1 MTVPDPPRATA
12 RLQFNAGFTLDDAA
26 ATVPYYAAL
35 GISHIYASP
44 LLAARAGSSHGYDVI
59 DPGRINPELGGLEAL
74 RRLVAALRA
83 HGMGLVL
90 DIVPNHMAASI
101 ENPWWRD
108 VLEWGRDSDYADY
121 FDIDWNSPDADLH
134 GRVLVPTLGRERD
147 DILAEG
153 GFHLQLDAD
162 DAQAGARADLI
173 ASASPTAPAQP
184 QSTAQV
190 QPRHGGS
197 TARIYLVTADQR
209 FPLAARAY
217 ARVLGGVDELVG
229 LARLF
234 DSAAPGEP
242 FERALAALHVHART
256 GHGRAALDAALA
268 RYASASPS
276 GRERVDAL
284 LSRQPYLLAHWTDAW
299 RRINWRRFF
308 DINELVAIRPDREHV
323 FEASHALVLQLYA
336 QGLVDGLRIDHIDGL
351 VDPRGYCRRLRER
364 LHAVQHQRPAEAA
377 RGPAWLI
384 VEKILA
390 PDETLRGDWPV
401 DGTTGYEFMD
411 QVGALLHDLDGAAPM
426 AQLWQELA
434 GPADYA
440 TQALAARRQMTLQ
453 NFAADLD
460 ATVRA
465 LQALS
470 GRADAPIAPEALRMA
485 LVELIVHFP
494 VYRTYVDAAGCDRL
508 DVQILARAARSARVS
523 GAEFDD
529 ATMALLL
536 RWLSGDAPP
545 GAADETAYA
554 ITCFQRLTPPVAAKA
569 IEDTTFYRYG
579 RLLSRNEVGA
589 EPDHFA
595 LSVDAFHEACRQR
608 QRTTP
613 YTLLAT
619 ATHDHKRGEDTRAR
633 LAVLSELP
641 QVWSTRVHAWRARN
655 VGLRSDV
662 DGAPAPDAADELMLY
677 QMLVGA
683 WPLGLA
689 ADDGGGADAFAAR
702 IGGWQQKSLRE
713 AKRHSGW
720 AQPNEPY
727 EAACQRFLHACLSC
741 EPGNGFVSELAH
753 FAQSIA
759 AAGALN
765 SLTQS
770 VLRLTTPG
778 VPDLYQGTEFW
789 DFSLVDPDNRAAVDY
804 PAREAGLREQPPLE
818 QLFHQWRDGRLKQR
832 LIGRVLATRRECP
845 ALFADGDYHPLTL
858 RGARATHAIAFQR
871 RHRDEVAVVIAPR
884 LGWPLLGPDAQ
895 TPRIDPQRW
904 EDTTLDLPPG
914 QWREALTGHT
924 RRLAGATLVRELL
937 DPWPMSVLIG
947 QARG

>member
-1 MTVPDPPRATA
+1 MTVPNPPRATA
-12 RLQFNAGFTLDDAA
+12 RLQFNAGFTLHDAV

-44 LLAARAGSSHGYDVI
+44 LLAARTGSGHGYDVI
-59 DPGRINPELGGLEAL
+59 DPGRINPELGGLDAL
-74 RRLVAALRA
+74 RRLVATLRA

-90 DIVPNHMAASI
+90 DIVPNHMAASL

-108 VLEWGRDSDYADY
+108 VLEWGRDSHYADF
-121 FDIDWNSPDADLH
+121 FDIDWNTPDADLH

-162 DAQAGARADLI
+162 DAQAGAPSDIL
-173 ASASPTAPAQP
+173 ASSSHSAPVQ
-184 QSTAQV
+184 AQV
-190 QPRHGGS
+190 RPRHSGS
-197 TARIYLVTADQR
+197 TARVYLVTGDQR

-217 ARVLGGVDELVG
+217 ARVLGEGDELAS

-234 DSAAPGEP
+234 DSATPGESY
-242 FERALAALHVHART
+242 ERALAALQLHART
-256 GHGRAALDAALA
+256 GHGRSAIDAALA
-268 RYASASPS
+268 RYASASP
-276 GRERVDAL
+276 GGGERLEML

-336 QGLVDGLRIDHIDGL
+336 QGLVDGLRVDHIDGL

-364 LHAVQHQRPAEAA
+364 LDALQQQRPADAA
-377 RGPAWLI
+377 QGPAYLV

-390 PDETLRGDWPV
+390 PDETLRADWPV

-411 QVGALLHDLDGAAPM
+411 QVGALLHDPEGAVPLG
-426 AQLWQELA
+426 QLWQELA
-434 GPADYA
+434 GPAGYA
-440 TQALAARRQMTLQ
+440 VQALAARRQMTLQ

-460 ATVRA
+460 ATLRA
-465 LQALS
+465 LQALAD
-470 GRADAPIAPEALRMA
+470 RADAPTAPEALRTA

-494 VYRTYVDAAGCDRL
+494 VYRTYVDAARCDRL
-508 DVQILARAARSARVS
+508 DAQILERAARSARAS

-545 GAADETAYA
+545 GTAEETAYA

-595 LSVDAFHEACRQR
+595 LSVDAFHGACRQR

-613 YTLLAT
+613 HTQLAT
-619 ATHDHKRGEDTRAR
+619 ATHDHKRGEDARVR

-641 QVWSTRVHAWRARN
+641 QAWSRQVHAWRARN
-655 VGLRSDV
+655 AGLRSEV

-683 WPLGLA
+683 WPLGLEA
-689 ADDGGGADAFAAR
+689 NDGDGLGVFAAR
-702 IGGWQQKSLRE
+702 IAAWQQKSLRE

-727 EAACQRFLHACLSC
+727 ESACQGFLESCLSC
-741 EPGNGFVSELAH
+741 QPGDGFATELAN

-759 AAGALN
+759 PAGALN
-765 SLTQS
+765 SLSQT

-804 PAREAGLREQPPLE
+804 PTRESGLREQPPLE
-818 QLFHQWRDGRLKQR
+818 QLLHQWRDGRLKQR
-832 LIGRVLATRRECP
+832 LIERVLATRRECP
-845 ALFADGDYHPLTL
+845 ALFADGDYCPLPL
-858 RGARATHAIAFQR
+858 HGSRASHAIAFQR
-871 RHRDEVAVVIAPR
+871 RHGDDVAVVIAPR
-884 LGWPLLGPDAQ
+884 LACPLLGADAHA
-895 TPRIDPQRW
+895 PRIDPQRW
-904 EDTTLDLPPG
+904 QDTALDLPPG
-914 QWREALTGHT
+914 DWRDALTGRT
-924 RRLAGATLVRELL
+924 RRLEGTTLLRELL
-937 DPWPMSVLIG
+937 DLWPVSVLIG